1 MSRHLRVV
9 PEAENRENREEAVFK
24 EMLEDIFLKLEEEL
38 SSQIGKAGQIQ
49 QCKEKESICR
59 QIRH

>member
-24 EMLEDIFLKLEEEL
+24 EMLEDIFLKLEEKL
-38 SSQIGKAGQIQ
+38 SSQIGKA
-49 QCKEKESICR
+49 
-59 QIRH
+59 